1 MPTSSLCVGNAQ
13 VQILSEMSFKDS
25 WIADAQDN
33 LLASWQR
40 KYEEV
45 WFGQFPDAETEA
57 QFGRTGYPLRA
68 RLLIG

>member
-1 MPTSSLCVGNAQ
+1 MPTSSPCVGNAQ

-45 WFGQFPDAETEA
+45 WFWSVS
-57 QFGRTGYPLRA
+57 RC
-68 RLLIG
+68 